1 MKKIIITITPT
12 GLIVDAEGVAL
23 MAINPP
29 ETISQGFFL
38 ETLKQETFFCL
49 N

>member
-1 MKKIIITITPT
+1 MKKIIITITST
-12 GLIVDAEGVAL
+12 GLVIDAEGLAL

-29 ETISQGFFL
+29 ETISQGFYL
-38 ETLKQETFFCL
+38 ETIKQETFFCL